1 MSSKKKTWSADLS
14 PKTNMNNFPNSSE
27 DRRSKETHRRTYNT
41 RQLAECLGV
50 SRDTIRNMRDDGE
63 LPPVIPTKRR
73 IVRWTV
79 DDIDLW
85 FELDCPR
92 EKDFVHFKG
101 DLKQFT
107 RRQRAK

>member
-1 MSSKKKTWSADLS
+1 
-14 PKTNMNNFPNSSE
+14 MNNFPNSSQE
-27 DRRSKETHRRTYNT
+27 HKTNKAKETHRRTYNT

-85 FELDCPR
+85 FELDLSLIHISEPTRQEAISYAVFC
-92 EKDFVHFKG
+92 
-101 DLKQFT
+101 LK
-107 RRQRAK
+107 KKN

>member
-1 MSSKKKTWSADLS
+1 
-14 PKTNMNNFPNSSE
+14 MNNFPNSSQE
-27 DRRSKETHRRTYNT
+27 HKTNKAKETIRRTHNI

-50 SRDTIRNMRDDGE
+50 SRDTIRNMRSDGE
-63 LPPVIPTKRR
+63 LPPIIPTKRR

-85 FELDCPR
+85 FELDCPG
-92 EKDFVHFKG
+92 EKDFVDFKG